1 MKTLFSRSNRLLLS
15 LSLIAASLA
24 LNVAA
29 NGDDEARRTV
39 NAPGFRPESP
49 LSQTFVERVDSSR
62 IAVLPTLIRTR
73 DGAAHSDLSRDR
85 IVAFLKENRLGVA
98 EARPTRVDVG
108 KLKGKFQYDVFKN
121 DLKTIGK
128 TVKKLDGAD
137 YFVVLEHLV
146 TPTPSG
152 DIAIGGIHLFLLD
165 AKGENAFSF
174 LLNSHHK
181 LFVEAALRS
190 ADSSPDGRN
199 RLAMKGTEI
208 ALEAMK
214 EQIAAARETE

>member
-1 MKTLFSRSNRLLLS
+1 MKKSSSKVTRRLLP
-15 LSLIAASLA
+15 LIAASLFVSTA
-24 LNVAA
+24 VS
-29 NGDDEARRTV
+29 GDDGARRILTV
-39 NAPGFRPESP
+39 PGFRPESH
-49 LSQTFVERVDSSR
+49 LSQKFVERVDSSR

-85 IVAFLKENRLGVA
+85 IVAFLKENRLGVS
-98 EARPTRVDVG
+98 EARLTRVDVG

-121 DLKTIGK
+121 DLKAIGK
-128 TVKKLDGAD
+128 AVKKLDGAD

-152 DIAIGGIHLFLLD
+152 DIAIGGIHLFLMD
-165 AKGENAFSF
+165 AKGKNAFSF

-181 LFVEAALRS
+181 LFVDATLRS

-199 RLAMKGTEI
+199 NLALKATEV
-208 ALEAMK
+208 ALEALK
-214 EQIAAARETE
+214 QQVAAARETE